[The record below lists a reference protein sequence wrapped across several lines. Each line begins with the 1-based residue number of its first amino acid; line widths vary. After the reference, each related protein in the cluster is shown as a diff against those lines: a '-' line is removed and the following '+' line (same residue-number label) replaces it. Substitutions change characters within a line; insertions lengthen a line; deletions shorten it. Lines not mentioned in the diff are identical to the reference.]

1 MYLKPEYSVVELYNK
16 AKLLLE
22 VYRDVCW
29 ETADRA
35 DILRE
40 EALYDYDYASGDL
53 DSALLYLE
61 DFAPDEKKDKFARRV
76 QSLFE
81 VKWMI
86 EIVNHAITKIN
97 NFPIMGETYC
107 SILSAYYLSSFPLT
121 ESEMLDQFGLE
132 RSTFYRKKKEA
143 IIVFG
148 LDIWGGSID
157 EFRAIMIQDDDS
169 SSQLS
174 FSTWM

>member
-1 MYLKPEYSVVELYNK
+1 
-16 AKLLLE
+16 
-22 VYRDVCW
+22 
-29 ETADRA
+29 
-35 DILRE
+35 
-40 EALYDYDYASGDL
+40 
-53 DSALLYLE
+53 
-61 DFAPDEKKDKFARRV
+61 
-76 QSLFE
+76 
-81 VKWMI
+81 MI